1 VFVSDFGTSFDGTAI
16 KNAVILN
23 IMHYIFNPREMEVF
37 KGIILV
43 PLKILVAIN
52 GSLKA
57 LFA

>member
-1 VFVSDFGTSFDGTAI
+1 MSPLTYTRENSVAI
-16 KNAVILN
+16 KSAVILN

-43 PLKILVAIN
+43 PLKLLVAIS

-57 LFA
+57 LNCD